1 MSKINNLIFCFL
13 FCNSTLLSQNNFY
26 DVDTIREIKIYFYE
40 SDWDNQLDSL
50 YLLGEND
57 RILADIIIDG
67 NSYDSVGVRYKGFS
81 SVSINRVKNP
91 FNIKLDYNIADQDH
105 QGIDKLKLSNV
116 YQDPSFVREVL
127 TYEIAANYLPSAKA
141 NFTNVFIND
150 TLWGLYT
157 NVQAVNKDFLNDYF
171 GNKYNSFFK
180 CNPESLD
187 VSPGGENS
195 NLSNSHGSD
204 SLDYLPYYDI
214 KSDYGWGDLLGLID
228 TLNNHLE
235 SIENVLN
242 VDRTL
247 WMHALNYAIV
257 NFDSYIGYAQNYY
270 IYKNSTNQFNPIPW
284 DLNMSFGGFRLT
296 DASSIFFNGF
306 SISEAQNM
314 DPLIH
319 HTQFSVSPRPLLR
332 NLLLSERNRKMYIA
346 HIRTI
351 VQENF
356 INQNYFTRA
365 QYLQNLISTSVQ
377 NDSNKFYSFNDFIN
391 NLTQTVSL
399 PTVDCPGITH
409 LIDARAIFLS
419 SFLGYSGE
427 PTISTISYSPQNF
440 SLGDDIYINAN
451 VIDAEEVILKYRFGE
466 NMIFSELEMYDD
478 GNHNDGSA
486 SDGVYGTK
494 ITNCSNLIDYYIYA
508 DNDSAGVF
516 SPNRAAYEYYSIQNQ
531 ILAGDLVINELMS
544 NNNSIVS
551 DNSGKFDDWIELFN
565 PNSTAV
571 STSGLF
577 LTDTIGILHKWELP
591 NFSIPPLGYAIIW
604 ADEDGGQGDMHSNFQ
619 LSNLGEQLILTNN
632 DSLVIDSITYQT
644 QLSDISF
651 GRSPNGSGQFI
662 MLTPTFKYNNDF
674 PNSINNIID
683 EIVVYPNPFSDILY
697 IKNNDE
703 IEVRNILGKL
713 IYLASNVNRI
723 QTSDWDAGIYFLH
736 LHNKNITYKII
747 KL

>member
-1 MSKINNLIFCFL
+1 MN
-13 FCNSTLLSQNNFY
+13 
-26 DVDTIREIKIYFYE
+26 
-40 SDWDNQLDSL
+40 
-50 YLLGEND
+50 
-57 RILADIIIDG
+57 
-67 NSYDSVGVRYKGFS
+67 
-81 SVSINRVKNP
+81 
-91 FNIKLDYNIADQDH
+91 
-105 QGIDKLKLSNV
+105 
-116 YQDPSFVREVL
+116 
-127 TYEIAANYLPSAKA
+127 
-141 NFTNVFIND
+141 
-150 TLWGLYT
+150 
-157 NVQAVNKDFLNDYF
+157 
-171 GNKYNSFFK
+171 
-180 CNPESLD
+180 
-187 VSPGGENS
+187 
-195 NLSNSHGSD
+195 
-204 SLDYLPYYDI
+204 
-214 KSDYGWGDLLGLID
+214 
-228 TLNNHLE
+228 
-235 SIENVLN
+235 
-242 VDRTL
+242 
-247 WMHALNYAIV
+247 
-257 NFDSYIGYAQNYY
+257 
-270 IYKNSTNQFNPIPW
+270 
-284 DLNMSFGGFRLT
+284 
-296 DASSIFFNGF
+296 
-306 SISEAQNM
+306 
-314 DPLIH
+314 PLIH

-377 NDSNKFYSFNDFIN
+377 NDTNKFYSFNDFII
-391 NLTQTVSL
+391 NLTQTVPL

-427 PTISTISYSPQNF
+427 PTISNISYSPQNF

-571 STSGLF
+571 STKGLF

-619 LSNLGEQLILTNN
+619 LSNLGEQLTLTNN

-651 GRSPNGSGQFI
+651 GRSPNGSGQFM

-723 QTSDWDAGIYFLH
+723 QTSEWDGGIYFLH
-736 LHNKNITYKII
+736 LRNKNITYKII